1 MNRLAKT
8 LLFALAISLLV
19 HLLLFLFLE
28 APEFPEFHL
37 REKSLKM
44 ELVKPPEPV
53 KFKPIAPP
61 RPKTASKPVS
71 RMAAKPVAI
80 APVPGSSAPVP
91 TSVPVAASRPE
102 AAESSKVPLHA
113 KLTFRV
119 FRGRDIMVGIAVHTW
134 DILEDGHYEITNRVQ
149 ATGIF
154 SLFVK
159 KSIEQVSEGLVTGE
173 GLRPDRY
180 TVTRGG
186 PENRQSARFDWKDGN
201 LILESGASQKVV
213 KLEPGT
219 QDQLSFLYQFAYT
232 PPKEGVFTF
241 IATDGRKID
250 TYEYRILGE
259 ETLRTST
266 KKYRTLHLAKL
277 HDAGV
282 EGTEIW
288 LDMDHYYWPVQVMM
302 SDSKGDVLRQMLQE
316 IEIR

>member
-19 HLLLFLFLE
+19 HLLLFFF
-28 APEFPEFHL
+28 PDVPSEFTLKEEPL
-37 REKSLKM
+37 RM
-44 ELVKPPEPV
+44 ELVPPPKPV

-61 RPKTASKPVS
+61 GPKRAPAPSRTEKTASPLAASEPAPEPMS
-71 RMAAKPVAI
+71 R
-80 APVPGSSAPVP
+80 SSPA
-91 TSVPVAASRPE
+91 PVAASEPQ
-102 AAESSKVPLHA
+102 AAPSRVPLHA

-119 FRGRDIMVGIAVHTW
+119 FRGQDIMVGTAVHTW
-134 DILEDGHYEITNRVQ
+134 DIQDDGHYEITNQVE

-159 KSIEQVSEGLVTGE
+159 GAIEQVSEGQVTGE

-186 PENRQSARFDWKDGN
+186 PENRQTARFDWKEGKLTLD
-201 LILESGASQKVV
+201 SGSSEKTVA
-213 KLEPGT
+213 LEPGT

-241 IATDGRKID
+241 IATDARKID

-259 ETLRTST
+259 ETLRTGT
-266 KKYRTLHLAKL
+266 QKYRTLHLAKL
-277 HDAGV
+277 HDTGV

-302 SDSKGDVLRQMLQE
+302 SDSKGNVLRQMIDK